1 MKSIGPIGRLHLF
14 PTLQVPM
21 FAHGDHFL
29 YFQGLKPPVVF
40 WSSQDWHHW
49 WGWGF
54 WWDGSASLLWLLHC
68 TYLRKSCFTCCMKSE
83 KEGKRLLQSISSL
96 GWSKG
101 NSTQEKQ
108 PVLTGKNK
116 QVSCKFD
123 LQLLLSRPQRVAIPF
138 SWFTRHLK
146 WLIDPGEFWPDQGM
160 FFFFETFPGCS
171 VARMELTTLVPQ
183 RTSCTQL
190 QRMSSRQPDMAIRI
204 ITK

>member
-1 MKSIGPIGRLHLF
+1 MLHEE
-14 PTLQVPM
+14 
-21 FAHGDHFL
+21 
-29 YFQGLKPPVVF
+29 
-40 WSSQDWHHW
+40 W
-49 WGWGF
+49 
-54 WWDGSASLLWLLHC
+54 
-68 TYLRKSCFTCCMKSE
+68 

-96 GWSKG
+96 GWLKG

-160 FFFFETFPGCS
+160 FFFL
-171 VARMELTTLVPQ
+171 R
-183 RTSCTQL
+183 
-190 QRMSSRQPDMAIRI
+190 SSRMLSGQDGVDNTGASKDKLYSTPEDVFKAARHGDSHHHKIGWSYKAVATSKTAINHYQPPST
-204 ITK
+204 TKNHLLTQFCPHT